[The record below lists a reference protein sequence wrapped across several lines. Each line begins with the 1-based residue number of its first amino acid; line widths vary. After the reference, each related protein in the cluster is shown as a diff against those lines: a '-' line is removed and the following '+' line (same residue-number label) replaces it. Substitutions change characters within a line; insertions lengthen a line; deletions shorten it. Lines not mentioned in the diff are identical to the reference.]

1 MKVCGDRVEKEQRI
15 KLCWNVRT
23 HIDFYVMLIV
33 ESLQMARPTSQLL
46 STNFPRSTNL
56 IRASCVQIILRMH

>member
-1 MKVCGDRVEKEQRI
+1 MKVCGDRVEKERRI

-23 HIDFYVMLIV
+23 HTDFYVMLIV